1 MKLTLLLIA
10 SLISFTSM
18 AQTGVQ
24 FDKLN
29 YNYGKLKLGVHK
41 SVIFSYTNNDAKP
54 AVIEFANSECGC
66 TQPEYNQKPILKG
79 QKGTIN
85 IIRPDGWEVE
95 GPKEYKLP
103 KKDQQIILKYKISPL
118 KEAKNGS
125 LEIKLNNEDKTI

>member
-54 AVIEFANSECGC
+54 AVIEFANAECGC

-79 QKGTIN
+79 QKGTIK
-85 IIRPDGWEVE
+85 ITYTSPATGAFKKKVTVKFAGVKVPTELTIEGEV
-95 GPKEYKLP
+95 
-103 KKDQQIILKYKISPL
+103 I
-118 KEAKNGS
+118 
-125 LEIKLNNEDKTI
+125 